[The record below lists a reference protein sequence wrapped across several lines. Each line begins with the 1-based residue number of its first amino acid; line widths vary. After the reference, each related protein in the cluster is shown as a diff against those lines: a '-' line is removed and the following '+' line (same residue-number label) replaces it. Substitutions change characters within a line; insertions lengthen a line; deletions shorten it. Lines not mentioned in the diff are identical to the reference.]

1 MTLRELI
8 DELTLEMDRNN
19 WGEYEVLFDAASMGR
34 YGLSYL
40 DTSEDWNRTIRIDL
54 GDHDE

>member
-1 MTLRELI
+1 MTLRQLI

-19 WGEYEVLFDAASMGR
+19 WGEHEVLFDAANVEQ

-40 DTSEDWNRTIRIDL
+40 DTSEDWNRIVRIDI
-54 GDHDE
+54 GENDE